1 MPKTS
6 SKGNKGKKKK
16 ERRTTSKPCRFCA
29 DKLTIDYKDEVLLR
43 RFITDR
49 GKITPR
55 RITGTCARHQR
66 AVAHA
71 VKRARAIALL
81 PFVTRY
87 YR

>member
-1 MPKTS
+1 MGGKTV
-6 SKGNKGKKKK
+6 SKKKKKK
-16 ERRTTSKPCRFCA
+16 EKRTSNKPCRFCV
-29 DKLTIDYKDEVLLR
+29 DKIEIDYKDDVLLR

-66 AVAHA
+66 ALAHA
-71 VKRARAIALL
+71 IKRARAIALL
-81 PFVTRY
+81 PFVKVY

>member
-1 MPKTS
+1 MVRQ
-6 SKGNKGKKKK
+6 KKKK
-16 ERRTTSKPCRFCA
+16 EKKSYTSKPCKFCI
-29 DKLTIDYKDEVLLR
+29 DKMNINYKNEVLLR

-66 AVAHA
+66 QLSAAI
-71 VKRARAIALL
+71 KRARSIAIL
-81 PFVTRY
+81 PFVKVH

>member
-1 MPKTS
+1 MVR
-6 SKGNKGKKKK
+6 KKKK
-16 ERRTTSKPCRFCA
+16 EKKSYTSKPCRFCI
-29 DKLTIDYKDEVLLR
+29 DKMDINYKNEVLLR

-66 AVAHA
+66 QLSAAI
-71 VKRARAIALL
+71 KRARSIAIL
-81 PFVTRY
+81 PFVKVH